1 MTESKSL
8 NPPIFNQP
16 SSTLLPNF
24 WDFFALFFISL
35 IILSLGF
42 VFAHMIQPFHIG
54 HPTAISLSP
63 WMLIPYGLETVVR
76 MFIAL
81 LFSFLFSFIVAT
93 LAAKS
98 HRAGQVLIPLI
109 DILQSVPILGYL
121 SIAVVGF
128 IALFP
133 NSMMG
138 PECAAI
144 FAVFTSQVWNMTL
157 SFYQSLKTTPPDLI
171 EAARCYHLTSWQRF
185 WRIEVPFAMPGLL
198 WNAMISMSGGWFFIV
213 ASEAIS
219 VANQN
224 MYLPGIGSYIALAIS
239 TKYIHGILFAI
250 FAMFII
256 ISIYDQLIFRPLI
269 AWSEKFKLDD
279 SLGEISYSWML
290 DLMQRTR
297 WVKYLGEFVKHLAHG
312 FIYFNIFN
320 IFNFYKPTQNLNYLN
335 NLNNSNNLNPFKNF
349 KKFKSPSVR
358 FNNICWYGF
367 LLILFFI
374 FVSTLS
380 QYIYHNV
387 SLPETLHIALLGFYT
402 GLRVFIMIGL
412 ASLIWVPIGIW
423 IGLRP
428 KVASWVMPL
437 AQFFAAF
444 PVNLFYPIAFFGII
458 YLGLNI
464 EISAAILMILG
475 TQWYILFNIVAGAR
489 AIPKELILVSQ
500 SMQLSGF
507 TKWRRFL
514 LPAVFPYYITGAITA
529 AGGSWNASIVAEIIQ
544 WGHVKFIASG
554 LGSFITISTQH
565 GQFAELTL
573 GIVFMCTWV
582 VLINITLW
590 RKLYQYAHQRYN
602 LHGCLL

>member
-1 MTESKSL
+1 MMKTRPL
-8 NPPIFNQP
+8 FNQVFDQP

-24 WDFFALFFISL
+24 WDFFALFLISL

-54 HPTAISLSP
+54 HPTPISLSP
-63 WMLIPYGLETVVR
+63 WMLFPYGLETVVR

-81 LFSFLFSFIVAT
+81 FFSFIFSFLVAT

-171 EAARCYHLTSWQRF
+171 EAARCYHLSSWQRF
-185 WRIEVPFAMPGLL
+185 WKLEVPFALPGLL

-239 TKYIHGILFAI
+239 AKNIHCIAWAI

-256 ISIYDQLIFRPLI
+256 IGVYDQIIFRPLV

-279 SLGEISYSWML
+279 SQSEGAYSWVL

-297 WVKYLGEFVKHLAHG
+297 WVKKLGEVFRKLSHC
-312 FIYFNIFN
+312 FINFSFFNIFN
-320 IFNFYKPTQNLNYLN
+320 IFNIFKFSKPTQTPHHLTY
-335 NLNNSNNLNPFKNF
+335 LNPFKNF
-349 KKFKSPSVR
+349 KKFKNPSAK
-358 FNNICWYGF
+358 FNNFLWYGF
-367 LLILFFI
+367 LLILFFG
-374 FVSTLS
+374 FVFILS

-387 SLPETLHIALLGFYT
+387 TLAQTLHIALLGFYT
-402 GLRVFIMIGL
+402 GCRVFIMIGL
-412 ASLIWVPIGIW
+412 ASLLWVPIGIW

-458 YLGLNI
+458 YWHLNI

-500 SMQLSGF
+500 SMQLSGL

-544 WGHVKFIASG
+544 WGQVKFIAAG
-554 LGSFITISTQH
+554 LGSFITMSTLH
-565 GQFAELTL
+565 GKFAELTL

-602 LHGCLL
+602 LN